1 MMFKLWILGF
11 IKINCPISQWTY
23 TNDFFI
29 ISQWTYT
36 NDFFIISQWTYTN
49 DFFIISQ
56 WTYTNDFFIISTN
69 NSYTSSFC
77 YKMFFTDNRTLKW
90 KKYIPTRYFCQTNSC
105 ISQHMKM
112 LYRWWIFTQYLSMV
126 CERCTQQYR
135 QFTSDGQPTFFLI

>member
-1 MMFKLWILGF
+1 LFLISVSAMMFKLWILGF
-11 IKINCPISQWTY
+11 IKINCP
-23 TNDFFI
+23 

-90 KKYIPTRYFCQTNSC
+90 KKYIPTRYFVKQTAVFPNIWKCCTDGEYSHSIYQWYVKGVLNS
-105 ISQHMKM
+105 IGNLQVMVSQ
-112 LYRWWIFTQYLSMV
+112 L
-126 CERCTQQYR
+126 
-135 QFTSDGQPTFFLI
+135 FF